1 MYNILVCDDE
11 AGIRTLISK
20 YAKYAGH
27 NVTEAEN
34 GRQAVELCHKQSFD
48 IVILDIMMPI
58 LDGFETAVEIRKIS
72 QIPIIM
78 LSARGEEYD
87 RIHGFETGADDYV
100 VKPFS
105 PQELMMRVDV
115 IMRRVSGKNESG
127 HDIYRKD
134 GLYVDFTARKVLID
148 DEEVD
153 LAPKEYELLF
163 YLIKNKGVA
172 VSRER
177 LMTDIWGYEFF
188 GDDRTLDTHIKLL
201 RKHIGT
207 YSSFIVTLRGTGY
220 RFEG

>member
-1 MYNILVCDDE
+1 MYNILICDDE

-20 YAKYAGH
+20 YARFAGH

-34 GRQAVELCHKQSFD
+34 GAQAVELCKKQSFD
-48 IVILDIMMPI
+48 IMILDIMMPF
-58 LDGFETAVEIRKIS
+58 LDGFETAAEIRKVS
-72 QIPIIM
+72 QMPIIM

-87 RIHGFETGADDYV
+87 RIHGFEIGADDYV

-115 IMRRVSGKNESG
+115 IMRRVLGKNDKG
-127 HDIYRKD
+127 HEIYKKD
-134 GLYVDFTARKVLID
+134 GLCVDFTARKVFVD
-148 DEEVD
+148 DKEVD

-201 RKHIGT
+201 RKHIGA
-207 YSSFIVTLRGTGY
+207 YSSLIVTLRGTGY

>member
-11 AGIRTLISK
+11 LGIRTLISK

-27 NVTEAEN
+27 NVVMAEN
-34 GRQAVELCHKQSFD
+34 GLQAVEECKKQSFD
-48 IVILDIMMPI
+48 IAILDIMMPL
-58 LDGFETAVEIRKIS
+58 LDGFETAREIRRFS
-72 QIPIIM
+72 QMPIIM

-87 RIHGFETGADDYV
+87 RIHGFEVGADDYV

-115 IMRRVSGKNESG
+115 IMRRVSGNGEKSHE
-127 HDIYRKD
+127 IYKKD
-134 GLYVDFTARKVLID
+134 GLCVDFTARKVFVN
-148 DEEVD
+148 EAEVD

-163 YLIKNKGVA
+163 YLVKNKGIA

-201 RKHIGT
+201 RKHIGE
-207 YSSFIVTLRGTGY
+207 YSSLIVTLRGIGY

>member
-11 AGIRTLISK
+11 EGIRTLISK
-20 YAKYAGH
+20 YAKYEGH
-27 NVTEAEN
+27 SVTLAQN
-34 GRQAVELCHKQSFD
+34 GREAVEECKKQSFD
-48 IVILDIMMPI
+48 IIILDIMMPI
-58 LDGFETAVEIRKIS
+58 LDGFETAAEIRKFS
-72 QIPIIM
+72 QVPIIM

-87 RIHGFETGADDYV
+87 RIHGFEVGTDDYV

-105 PQELMMRVDV
+105 PKELMMRVDV
-115 IMRRVSGKNESG
+115 IMRRISGKSDKG
-127 HDIYRKD
+127 HEIYRKD
-134 GLYVDFTARKVLID
+134 GLCIDFTARRVLV
-148 DEEVD
+148 DEQQVD

-163 YLIKNKGVA
+163 YLVKNKGVA

-201 RKHIGT
+201 RKHIGQ
-207 YSSFIVTLRGTGY
+207 YSNLIVTLRGTGY

>member
-1 MYNILVCDDE
+1 MYNILICDDE
-11 AGIRTLISK
+11 AGIRTLVSK
-20 YAKYAGH
+20 YAKHSGH
-27 NVTEAEN
+27 NVATAEN
-34 GRQAVELCHKQSFD
+34 GQQAVEKCKSQSFD
-48 IVILDIMMPI
+48 IIILDIMMP
-58 LDGFETAVEIRKIS
+58 LMDGFETAKEIRKFS
-72 QIPIIM
+72 QVPIIM

-87 RIHGFETGADDYV
+87 RIHGFKVGADDYV

-115 IMRRVSGKNESG
+115 IMRRVSGKMETG
-127 HDIYRKD
+127 HEIYKKD
-134 GLYVDFTARKVLID
+134 GFWVDFTARKVFV
-148 DEEVD
+148 DEIETD

-177 LMTDIWGYEFF
+177 LMADIWGYEFF

-201 RKHIGT
+201 RRHIGV
-207 YSSFIVTLRGTGY
+207 YSSLIVTLRGIGY

>member
-34 GRQAVELCHKQSFD
+34 GRQAVELCKKQSFD
-48 IVILDIMMPI
+48 IMILDIMMPL
-58 LDGFETAVEIRKIS
+58 LDGFETAKEIRKVS

-87 RIHGFETGADDYV
+87 RIHGFEIGADDYV

-115 IMRRVSGKNESG
+115 IMRRVSGKNESS

-134 GLYVDFTARKVLID
+134 GLCVDFTARKVLV
-148 DEEVD
+148 DENEVD

-201 RKHIGT
+201 RKHIGE
-207 YSSFIVTLRGTGY
+207 YSGLIVTLRGTGY